1 MNHLIQLRHTL
12 HQFPETALEETQTAL
27 RILEFFKPLAPE
39 LTIEKL
45 GGTGLAFVFKG
56 ENPGRRIL
64 FRCELDALPIEELR
78 KSDHQSQIP
87 GKGHLCG
94 HDGHMAILCGL
105 GEKLSRSRPLTGEV
119 VLLFQPAE
127 ETGDGARAVKED
139 PRFEQI
145 RPDVAFALHNLPGYP
160 LRQVVIRAGT
170 FAAGSTG
177 MSIYLTGKTS
187 HSAHPEAGINPAQA
201 LARLIQELP
210 KLPQESDGFALL
222 TLIHAELGSLAFG
235 TSAGK
240 GSLSM
245 TLRAYNQR
253 DLDSLIEKVKAKA
266 KAVADAERL
275 LVDFGFVEQFAV
287 SVNHPELYLVVVQAA
302 QKLGLSLTEKPE
314 PFRWSE
320 DFGLFSQVCPSF
332 LFGLGSGENC
342 PQLHEGTYDFPDE
355 LIETGVEMFW
365 ETCQVLNTWQ
375 VFK

>member
-1 MNHLIQLRHTL
+1 MNPLIQLRHTL
-12 HQFPETALEETQTAL
+12 HQFPETALEETQTAQ
-27 RILEFFKPLAPE
+27 RILEFFKPFAPD
-39 LTIEKL
+39 LTIKKL

-56 ENPGRRIL
+56 AKPGKRIL
-64 FRCELDALPIEELR
+64 FRCELDALPIEDLK
-78 KSDHQSQIP
+78 KSEHQSQIP

-105 GEKLSRSRPLTGEV
+105 GEKLSQNRPLSGEV

-127 ETGDGARAVKED
+127 ETGDGARAVLAD

-145 RPDVAFALHNLPGYP
+145 RPHFAFALHNLPGFP
-160 LRQVVIRAGT
+160 LHQVVMRKGT

-177 MSIYLTGKTS
+177 MSIFLTGKTS
-187 HSAHPEAGINPAQA
+187 HSAHPEAGVNPAQV

-210 KLPQESDGFALL
+210 KLPQESGGFTLL

-235 TSAGK
+235 TSAGR

-245 TLRAYNQR
+245 TLRAFNQP
-253 DLDSLIEKVKAKA
+253 DLDRLIEKVKAKA
-266 KAVADAERL
+266 LALAKEEELNVE
-275 LVDFGFVEQFAV
+275 FGFVEQFAV
-287 SVNHPELYLVVVQAA
+287 SVNDFELYPVVEKAA
-302 QKLGLSLTEKPE
+302 QKLGFSLTEKAE

-320 DFGLFSQVCPSF
+320 DFGLFSQICPSF

-355 LIETGVEMFW
+355 LIESGIKIFWRILVEMGS
-365 ETCQVLNTWQ
+365 LPG
-375 VFK
+375 